1 MAAKRRGDCGG
12 AGRPSRLTDLPLD
25 ALEHAVKFVALREVP
40 TVAALSKSF
49 AQAAAGDELWQAL
62 AGSAR
67 PQLVAMRAALS
78 AVAGGPPPLTWRA
91 LVKQQHFARGT
102 KKKKEDRNTAPSNFL
117 LTAQVGE
124 HALSVPLDRVG
135 FAVWRDYDF
144 AGTDS
149 GSASFNRPAI
159 VLPVPAAMHAAIMAG
174 ASGGSETIALEV
186 MVCQRDTGS
195 IGIVTGNRGGQPKPE
210 PAYDGTAAATKA
222 RREWCA
228 APDGGQLYTKQ
239 GALFEPAGGGAFW
252 NLRTEFDIPNHE
264 LAKFDEFDVTGDE
277 EFDATKHEGHTQVR
291 AGEHLRHINA
301 VLLPPSSADG
311 IVAKIT
317 PDMSQPHVSRQ
328 GTLGSLAA
336 ASGGAVLA
344 LVIDAVLYTEYTSSD
359 CEWVRGLSGRT
370 HDPASADEPGY
381 SSARDRMFKF
391 IQTWLLSLTMTDFNG
406 RQEDFD
412 SVREPSTELSTASGW
427 ITLSVPRITD
437 SNLAE
442 MMQW

>member
-1 MAAKRRGDCGG
+1 MRATGEMASKRRGG
-12 AGRPSRLTDLPLD
+12 AGVGRALRLTDLPLD

-49 AQAAAGDELWQAL
+49 AQAAAGDELWKAL

-78 AVAGGPPPLTWRA
+78 AAAGVPLPLTWRA
-91 LVKQQHFARGT
+91 LVKQQRFARGT
-102 KKKKEDRNTAPSNFL
+102 KKEKKKDRNTAASNFL

-135 FAVWRDYDF
+135 FAVWQDRDIT
-144 AGTDS
+144 GTDS
-149 GSASFNRPAI
+149 GSAPFNRPAI

-186 MVCQRDTGS
+186 IVCQRDTGG
-195 IGIVTGNRGGQPKPE
+195 IAIVTGNRAGRLTPK
-210 PAYDGTAAATKA
+210 PAYDGGHGANAM
-222 RREWCA
+222 REWYA
-228 APDGGQLYTKQ
+228 APGWGQLYTKQ
-239 GALFEPAGGGAFW
+239 GALFEQAGGGAFW
-252 NLRTEFDIPNHE
+252 NMRTEFDVPYNE
-264 LAKFDEFDVTGDE
+264 LAKHDEFDITGDG
-277 EFDATKHEGHTQVR
+277 EFDATKHEGHTFVR

-317 PDMSQPHVSRQ
+317 PDISQPHVSRQ

-359 CEWVRGLSGRT
+359 CEWVRGLSDHT
-370 HDPASADEPGY
+370 HEPASADEPGY
-381 SSARDRMFKF
+381 SSARDRMFEF

-406 RQEDFD
+406 QQEDFD
-412 SVREPSTELSTASGW
+412 SVRQLSHGSRHEGW
-427 ITLSVPRITD
+427 INLSVLVAD
-437 SNLAE
+437 EADY
-442 MMQW
+442 